1 MEEALKKKAIP
12 HDGEPH
18 KDWEFIGMRYN
29 DSFWFRYYQAQ
40 DGAVYFT
47 IIKRK
52 KRRDP
57 WIDYRED
64 EQKRGYAKRRF
75 KRRGY
80 ER

>member
-1 MEEALKKKAIP
+1 MEETLKEQALP
-12 HDGEPH
+12 YDGEP
-18 KDWEFIGMRYN
+18 KEDWEFIGMRYN
-29 DSFWFRYYQAQ
+29 ESFWFRYYKTPS
-40 DGAVYFT
+40 GIIYFT
-47 IIKRK
+47 ITKKK

-64 EQKRGYAKRRF
+64 EQKRGFAKRRF